1 VISEFELFWLHES
14 MLFSV
19 RRFISPLQR
28 EDIAQEVGEPVCY
41 TLMEHHRGCDA
52 QLSKEPS
59 KRKNVI
65 AKNSAMDIEDL
76 KIGDAVRVNWL
87 DASETTR
94 QLPNEEEVYDT
105 PIRTYGVFLGVKGI
119 RTKHMVIGKEFIEYD
134 RTFHYNVIPIGMVE
148 KVVLLSPADLDEN
161 LLKQLRKKIAVT
173 PLKRFIIGVKGGLMQ
188 YE

>member
-1 VISEFELFWLHES
+1 
-14 MLFSV
+14 MLFTV

-28 EDIAQEVGEPVCY
+28 EDTAQEVGEPVGY
-41 TLMEHHRGCDA
+41 TLTEHHRGCDA
-52 QLSKEPS
+52 QLSKEFS
-59 KRKNVI
+59 RRKNVV
-65 AKNSAMDIEDL
+65 AKSAVDIEDL
-76 KIGDAVRVNWL
+76 KIGDAVRVHWL

-119 RTKHMVIGKEFIEYD
+119 RTKHMIIGKEFIEYD
-134 RTFHYNVIPIGMVE
+134 RTFHYNVIPVGMVE
-148 KVVLLSPADLDEN
+148 KVVLLSPADLDES
-161 LLKQLRKKIAVT
+161 LLKQLRRKIAST